1 MLSLNLLSHSET
13 LEQISVGVSQFS
25 LLVNGWMQDV
35 CFDVAHASVS
45 PKYLP
50 RVSSLLYG
58 YSSEPLL
65 ICLVDKILN
74 TMIIVNYVFMF

>member
-1 MLSLNLLSHSET
+1 MG
-13 LEQISVGVSQFS
+13 ISQFS

-35 CFDVAHASVS
+35 CFDVARASIS

-50 RVSSLLYG
+50 RVSYLLYG
-58 YSSEPLL
+58 YSSESLL

-74 TMIIVNYVFMF
+74 TMIIVNYVCMF